1 LVKAYKADNYYFEV
15 VECFRRLSL
24 ASMIG
29 IADPDSAISP
39 VIGLLICLV
48 AVYVFVGFKPYKN
61 PQDSKLGITL
71 AFSLTLF
78 FLAALM
84 LKISATSSMSIDDQA
99 LFGYFLCGVLA
110 AGPMAMSW
118 SVAGAKVLAVGAVGL
133 KVGRAG
139 LTAFVRMLAIR
150 RAFQKEEEEEEA
162 AKGEVDDDAKGK
174 KKEKEEEQKEETKED
189 KGGPKVKD
197 TKTQKEKPREG
208 EPQPLAV
215 GSGGVAQPTDS
226 REDSSRGA
234 SDSDAWSNDESEEES
249 EEESESESSDNDD
262 DEEDEEGDYGQVN
275 FEQATVDGKKKSI
288 FRSGGV
294 VGESQAKVRP

>member
-1 LVKAYKADNYYFEV
+1 LTFLVKAYKADNYYFEV

-39 VIGLLICLV
+39 VIGLLICLA
-48 AVYVFVGFKPYKN
+48 AVYVFVGSKPYKN

-84 LKISATSSMSIDDQA
+84 LKIAATSSMSIDDQA

-133 KVGRAG
+133 KVGRVG
-139 LTAFVRMLAIR
+139 LKAFLRMLAIR
-150 RAFQKEEEEEEA
+150 RAFQKEEEEEEEEE
-162 AKGEVDDDAKGK
+162 KGEEKGEGGVGADAKGKK
-174 KKEKEEEQKEETKED
+174 KKEKEEEQKEDTKED
-189 KGGPKVKD
+189 KTGPKVKD
-197 TKTQKEKPREG
+197 TKTQKEKAHKRG
-208 EPQPLAV
+208 Q
-215 GSGGVAQPTDS
+215 SSSDN
-226 REDSSRGA
+226 SRGA

-249 EEESESESSDNDD
+249 EEESESESSDDD
-262 DEEDEEGDYGQVN
+262 DDEEDEEDEEGDYGQVH
-275 FEQATVDGKKKSI
+275 FEQATVDENKFI
-288 FRSGGV
+288 FRFGRV
-294 VGESQAKVRP
+294 VGESKGQAVA